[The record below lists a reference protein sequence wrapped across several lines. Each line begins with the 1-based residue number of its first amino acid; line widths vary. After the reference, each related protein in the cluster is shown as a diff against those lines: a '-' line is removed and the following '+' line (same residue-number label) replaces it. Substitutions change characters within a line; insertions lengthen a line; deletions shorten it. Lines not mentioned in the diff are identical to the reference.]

1 MILKSR
7 LKIFFFHF
15 LQIIICFETCGLLCQ
30 PLLDNGSGGCS
41 VQGTTTGVVEIEMS
55 ESTRSDNANETTTM
69 AKSEPE
75 ADHTKEEEND
85 QQSNIAANRHNNN
98 NSNNSSTVSSSC
110 VVSNGAKKP
119 LDLSNQ
125 DELISPEKTSKRRK
139 QDSSGQSCTMAA
151 LQEAAG
157 FPASSYLQSFAAIPA
172 NYGNYFASVDYANG
186 TGYAG
191 NPYLPGGA
199 YDLPLLSNSDRARLL
214 ENSIKR
220 LENDVLTK
228 SLFQIDSI
236 ALKQLIVGYRD
247 AAALLNRTADEL
259 EHFVST
265 KH

>member
-69 AKSEPE
+69 AK
-75 ADHTKEEEND
+75 T
-85 QQSNIAANRHNNN
+85 
-98 NSNNSSTVSSSC
+98 
-110 VVSNGAKKP
+110 KKP

>member
-1 MILKSR
+1 MRIVVPAVARQRQRRLLSSR
-7 LKIFFFHF
+7 YHYGRGRDRDERVDEVG
-15 LQIIICFETCGLLCQ
+15 QCQ
-30 PLLDNGSGGCS
+30 RGDNNG
-41 VQGTTTGVVEIEMS
+41 Q
-55 ESTRSDNANETTTM
+55 N
-69 AKSEPE
+69 
-75 ADHTKEEEND
+75 
-85 QQSNIAANRHNNN
+85 
-98 NSNNSSTVSSSC
+98 TVSSSC

-139 QDSSGQSCTMAA
+139 QCVCVCIIFIISPLPQDSSGQSCTVTA

>member
-1 MILKSR
+1 LFFPLFGVMIFDKDV
-7 LKIFFFHF
+7 
-15 LQIIICFETCGLLCQ
+15 QACGLLCQ
-30 PLLDNGSGGCS
+30 PLLDNNGGCS
-41 VQGTTTGVVEIEMS
+41 VQGTTTTTTTTTDVVENEMS
-55 ESTRSDNANETTTM
+55 ESTTRSDNVNEATTM
-69 AKSEPE
+69 TKSETE
-75 ADHTKEEEND
+75 ADHIKGDEEND
-85 QQSNIAANRHNNN
+85 QSSNIVANRHN
-98 NSNNSSTVSSSC
+98 NNSSTVSSSC
-110 VVSNGAKKP
+110 VISNGAKKP

-139 QDSSGQSCTMAA
+139 QDSSGQSCTVSA

-172 NYGNYFASVDYANG
+172 NYGNYFASVDYTNG

-191 NPYLPGGA
+191 NPYLPGGGA

-228 SLFQIDSI
+228 SLFQIDSV

>member
-1 MILKSR
+1 
-7 LKIFFFHF
+7 
-15 LQIIICFETCGLLCQ
+15 
-30 PLLDNGSGGCS
+30 
-41 VQGTTTGVVEIEMS
+41 MS
-55 ESTRSDNANETTTM
+55 ESTRSDNANEATTM
-69 AKSEPE
+69 TKSETE
-75 ADHTKEEEND
+75 ADHIKEEEND
-85 QQSNIAANRHNNN
+85 QPSNIASNRH
-98 NSNNSSTVSSSC
+98 SNNSSTVSSSC

-139 QDSSGQSCTMAA
+139 QDSSGQSCTVAA

-191 NPYLPGGA
+191 NPYLPGGGA